1 MASLADTGSYL
12 DNLYQSKFGRK
23 PDAAGKA
30 YWKSQLDS
38 GKATAA
44 SVAAAFDASS
54 EAKDRASKGVA
65 QGVADT
71 ASFEAAK
78 AANAAKAPAPAPAS
92 APAPAPAPAP
102 SPAPAPYNAA
112 EAYNNTV
119 ASTVAA
125 FNAPAPAPSP
135 APAPA
140 PAADDDDG
148 PIYGLP
154 YIPPNSEE
162 SKRQAINDIYRDVL
176 ERNTDQGGEDYWYK
190 ELESGRQTLD
200 DIRANIEASDEAAN
214 LESNKAFIEQQY
226 NQGLD
231 RGTGDNID
239 DAADPYGGGMGYWLK
254 DLATGQSR
262 EDVAANIR
270 RSDEFSEQAADYLE
284 GLYENI
290 LERDPDAEGLDYWK
304 KSLIDGTQTREDVE
318 NNFNI
323 SDEKWLGDIYKNE
336 LGRKLGDEGRKY
348 WLDDINNRGQT
359 REDVLANIR
368 RSPEYACAQSGGNWD
383 GSECKQEL
391 APCPEGQLRPP
402 GGTSCAPIPNTC
414 PEGTYWDG
422 TSCRATGAEEEH
434 VCPDGSIVSDASQCP
449 ATPAPCPSGQTRNAQ
464 GECVGSDA
472 PAPCPEGQSRGADG
486 NCAPIG
492 GGEEP
497 PSTAP
502 CPNGQTRDPDGTCPE
517 AGTYMGPDPNEKTEG
532 DGKLPGEWMGDQN
545 SDNEYERL
553 YNDKAKEMIR
563 LYGGD
568 EGGSAANDRYN
579 QLQSDYDDARR
590 EADSYINANRDEEL
604 SKLRRGITVGGFP
617 GSRRNDL
624 SSGGTAY
631 SERNDRSRR
640 RNRITAGPRV
650 KDDRPYARRGMKGG
664 YSSGSTYFDSASSF

>member
-1 MASLADTGSYL
+1 MPSLASTSAYL
-12 DNLYQSKFGRK
+12 DQLYKDKFGRQ
-23 PDAAGKA
+23 PDAEGKA
-30 YWKSQLDS
+30 YWQGQIDS

-54 EAKDRASKGVA
+54 EAKDRVSKGVA

-78 AANAAKAPAPAPAS
+78 AANAAKAPAPAPA
-92 APAPAPAPAP
+92 PAP
-102 SPAPAPYNAA
+102 SPAPAPYNAS

-119 ASTVAA
+119 NSTVAA

-140 PAADDDDG
+140 PSPAPAPDDDDG
-148 PIYGLP
+148 PVYTLP
-154 YIPPNSEE
+154 YIDPESEQG
-162 SKRQAINDIYRDVL
+162 KRLAINDIYRDVL
-176 ERNTDQGGEDYWYK
+176 ERNSDEGGEDYWYK

-200 DIRANIEASDEAAN
+200 DIRSNIEASSEKDKLAD
-214 LESNKAFIEQQY
+214 NKAFIEQQY

-262 EDVAANIR
+262 DDVAANIR
-270 RSDEFSEQAADYLE
+270 RSDEFSTQASDYLE

-290 LERDPDAEGLDYWK
+290 LERDPDTEGLDYWK
-304 KSLIDGTQTREDVE
+304 QSLIDGTQTREDVE

-336 LGRKLGDEGRKY
+336 LGRNLGEEGRDY
-348 WLDDINNRGQT
+348 WLNDINNKGQS
-359 REDVLANIR
+359 REDVLANIK
-368 RSPEYACAQSGGNWD
+368 RSDEYACAQSGGTWD
-383 GSECKQEL
+383 GSECTQAEEL

-402 GGTSCAPIPNTC
+402 GGTSCAPIPNNC
-414 PEGTYWDG
+414 PEGTAWDG
-422 TSCRATGAEEEH
+422 TSCRPTGHIDEH

-449 ATPAPCPSGQTRNAQ
+449 TPEAPCPSGQTRNAQ
-464 GECVGSDA
+464 GQCVGSDA
-472 PAPCPEGQSRGADG
+472 PAPGP
-486 NCAPIG
+486 
-492 GGEEP
+492 
-497 PSTAP
+497 AP
-502 CPNGQTRDPDGTCPE
+502 CPNGQTRNPDGSCPE
-517 AGTYMGPDPNEKTEG
+517 AGTYMGEDPQDKIDTEG
-532 DGKLPGEWMGDQN
+532 KAPGTWMGNQE
-545 SDNEYERL
+545 SDDDFNRL
-553 YNDKAKEMIR
+553 YNDKQAEMVR

-568 EGGSAANDRYN
+568 GQGGTASNDRYD
-579 QLQSDYDDARR
+579 QLKSDYDDARR

-624 SSGGTAY
+624 RSGGTAY
-631 SERNDRSRR
+631 SDRSRKR
-640 RNRITAGPRV
+640 SRVTAGPRV
-650 KDDRPYARRGMKGG
+650 KNDRPYAARGVRGG
-664 YSSGSTYFDSASSF
+664 YSSGSTYFDNASSF